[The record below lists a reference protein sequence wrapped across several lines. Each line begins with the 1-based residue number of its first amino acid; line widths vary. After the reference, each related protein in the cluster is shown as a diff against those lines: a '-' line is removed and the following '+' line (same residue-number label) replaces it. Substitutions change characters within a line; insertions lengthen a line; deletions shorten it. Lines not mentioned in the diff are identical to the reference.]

1 MKVGSVICLI
11 IFVATALLLVVQ
23 LWFTPFDAEVFTK
36 TLITL
41 VVAFVVALG
50 ITLVKREYLDEKE
63 MKDSGYI
70 D

>member
-1 MKVGSVICLI
+1 MKVGSIICLI

-23 LWFTPFDAEVFTK
+23 LWFTPLDAEVFTK